1 MILLAIKDVS
11 KSFAVGAATVDALH
25 PFSLTVE
32 KGECHAVVGESGSGK
47 STLANLILGVHAPTS
62 GTIEFEGEAL
72 PAHRTRELR
81 RRIQFVQQNPYSA
94 LNPRHSVGQSIAL
107 GLSIHFPA
115 SRAETAARV
124 QELLRDVDLDPAL
137 ANRYPAALSGGQ
149 RQRVA
154 IARALAA
161 KPDFLVL
168 DEPTSALD
176 VLVQARVL
184 ELLARLRRER
194 GITYLF
200 ISHDLAVVRNLA
212 DRVSVFEKGRLVETG
227 ETARVFEAP
236 AQEYTRRLIA
246 STPVV
251 SADEAALRDRLAA
264 TVPA

>member
-1 MILLAIKDVS
+1 MTLLDIRDVS
-11 KSFAVGAATVDALH
+11 KIFVIGGQPVHALH
-25 PFSLTVE
+25 PISLTLE

-62 GTIEFEGEAL
+62 GTIEFEGKAL
-72 PAHRTRELR
+72 PSRRPRELR

-94 LNPRHSVGQSIAL
+94 LNPRHSIGQSIAL
-107 GLSIHFPA
+107 GLSVHFHA
-115 SRAETAARV
+115 SRAELAARV
-124 QELLRDVDLDPAL
+124 EALLRDVDLDPAL

-154 IARALAA
+154 IARALGA
-161 KPDFLVL
+161 KPDLLVL

-200 ISHDLAVVRNLA
+200 ISHDLSVVRNLA

-227 ETARVFEAP
+227 ETSRLFEAP
-236 AQEYTRRLIA
+236 SQDYTRRLIA

-251 SADEAALRDRLAA
+251 SADEAALRDHLAA
-264 TVPA
+264 MVAT